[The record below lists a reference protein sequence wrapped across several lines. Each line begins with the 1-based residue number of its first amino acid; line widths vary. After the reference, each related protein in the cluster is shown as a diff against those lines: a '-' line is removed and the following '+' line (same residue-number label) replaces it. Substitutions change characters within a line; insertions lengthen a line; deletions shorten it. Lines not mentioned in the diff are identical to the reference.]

1 MTAHPIFID
10 HHATAPVWPEVVAAM
25 QPYWAHVL
33 PRHESDA
40 VLQRAAATLAGLV
53 GAPLRSMTFTS
64 GATEANNLAITG
76 LARAGTGRRRD
87 ILLSAIEHDSVLNQ
101 ADDLQKAGFNVRLI
115 PVPPTGIVDPE
126 TVAEMVSDQ
135 TLLVSVMWV
144 NHEIGTIQPVK
155 DIARIAKAAGA
166 LVHTDAAQAV
176 GKIPV
181 DVVEAGVDLLSFS
194 AHKMG
199 GPPGIGA
206 LYVRQ
211 TPPVPVMRIMQGGAQ
226 QTLRP
231 GTVSPA
237 LAAGFAKAADITA
250 QNMTAM
256 EEHRTA
262 CAAAFLSVL
271 AQYGVL
277 FELNGAQAPRLA
289 GSLNLRFRNIV
300 ADDLLLH
307 FAKEIIFSSGAACR
321 NGHPSS
327 VLHALGLSP
336 EEIARSIRICF
347 GHGNTVAQA
356 KEAAARIAAFMTG
369 KF

>member
-1 MTAHPIFID
+1 
-10 HHATAPVWPEVVAAM
+10 
-25 QPYWAHVL
+25 
-33 PRHESDA
+33 
-40 VLQRAAATLAGLV
+40 
-53 GAPLRSMTFTS
+53 MTFTS

-76 LARAGTGRRRD
+76 LARAATGTRRD
-87 ILLSAIEHDSVLNQ
+87 ILLSAIEHDSILNQ
-101 ADDLQKAGFNVRLI
+101 AADLQKAGFNVRLI
-115 PVPPTGIVDPE
+115 PVPPAGIVDPAS
-126 TVAEMVSDQ
+126 VAELVSDQ

-155 DIARIAKAAGA
+155 DIARIAKTAGA
-166 LVHTDAAQAV
+166 LVHTDATQAV

-194 AHKMG
+194 SHKIG

-211 TPPVPVMRIMQGGAQ
+211 TPPVPIARIMQGGGQ
-226 QTLRP
+226 QALRP
-231 GTVSPA
+231 GTVSPT
-237 LAAGFAKAADITA
+237 LAAGFAMAADIVA

-256 EEHRTA
+256 EEHRIA

-271 AQYGVL
+271 AQYGVW
-277 FELNGAQAPRLA
+277 FELNAGQAPRLT
-289 GSLNLRFRNIV
+289 GSLNLRFRDGA

-321 NGHPSS
+321 NGQPSS
-327 VLHALGLSP
+327 VLTALGLSSDD
-336 EEIARSIRICF
+336 IAHSIRICF
-347 GHGNTVAQA
+347 GQGNTVAQA